1 MAQTINT
8 VDAKTLYN
16 QSRITLE
23 ICEDI
28 LNRTCF
34 YNRSEYEL
42 RLEEGRIILDIFSQ
56 PSVTEYEINEY
67 HLGI

>member
-1 MAQTINT
+1 MENTIK

-34 YNRSEYEL
+34 HRKSEYEL
-42 RLEEGRIILDIFSQ
+42 RLEEGKIILDIFTQ
-56 PSVTEYEINEY
+56 PSVTEYEIFDN

>member
-1 MAQTINT
+1 M
-8 VDAKTLYN
+8 DAKTLYN

-34 YNRSEYEL
+34 YNRGEYEL

>member
-1 MAQTINT
+1 M
-8 VDAKTLYN
+8 DAKTLYN

-34 YNRSEYEL
+34 YNKSEYEL
-42 RLEEGRIILDIFSQ
+42 RLEEGRIVLDIFSQ

>member
-8 VDAKTLYN
+8 VDAKKLYN

-56 PSVTEYEINEY
+56 PSVTEYEIFDN

>member
-1 MAQTINT
+1 MENTIK

-56 PSVTEYEINEY
+56 PSVTEYDIFDN

>member
-1 MAQTINT
+1 MENTIK

-56 PSVTEYEINEY
+56 PSVTEYEIFDN